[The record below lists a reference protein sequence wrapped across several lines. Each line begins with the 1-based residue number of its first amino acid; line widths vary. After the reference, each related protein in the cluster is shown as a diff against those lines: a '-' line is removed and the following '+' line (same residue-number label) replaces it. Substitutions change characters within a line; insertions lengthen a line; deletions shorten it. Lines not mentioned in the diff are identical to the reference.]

1 MVQKQTINQQ
11 SHPSR
16 FVYIVAAISA
26 LGGMLF
32 GYDTGVISGAI
43 LFIKKEFRS
52 RQMGKYKLFGEYKG
66 EGLITKN
73 NS

>member
-11 SHPSR
+11 SHHSR

-32 GYDTGVISGAI
+32 GYDTGGLSGKHPR
-43 LFIKKEFRS
+43 L
-52 RQMGKYKLFGEYKG
+52 MGK
-66 EGLITKN
+66 
-73 NS
+73 

>member
-16 FVYIVAAISA
+16 FVYIVATISA

-32 GYDTGVISGAI
+32 GYDTGGLSGKHPR
-43 LFIKKEFRS
+43 L
-52 RQMGKYKLFGEYKG
+52 MGK
-66 EGLITKN
+66 
-73 NS
+73 